1 MGDYVNGLTE
11 VQTDDFSGSSSWCS
25 YTKVG
30 GHYVDQSGFA
40 YGIVKR
46 VTIRPSAPKSSS
58 LLRCSFYTTIVA
70 DIDVS

>member
-1 MGDYVNGLTE
+1 MGDYVNDLTE
-11 VQTDDFSGSSSWCS
+11 FQTDDISGSSWCS
-25 YTKVG
+25 YSKVG

-46 VTIRPSAPKSSS
+46 VTLRPSAPKSS